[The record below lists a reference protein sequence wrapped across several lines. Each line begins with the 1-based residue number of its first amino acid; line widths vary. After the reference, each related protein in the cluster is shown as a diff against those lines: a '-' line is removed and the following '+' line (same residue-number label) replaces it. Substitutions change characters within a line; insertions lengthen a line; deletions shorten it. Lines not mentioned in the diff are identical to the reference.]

1 MHFRLAAV
9 WNCCRGFPH
18 ANNKRDGST
27 KIISSLFVK
36 YGDDSILHEALR
48 KLLIV
53 TKFVPGTARC
63 CVDCSHECILIRAK
77 LFLEPQLL
85 NFRV

>member
-9 WNCCRGFPH
+9 WSYCRGFPY

-36 YGDDSILHEALR
+36 YGDDSIYMRR
-48 KLLIV
+48 KEN
-53 TKFVPGTARC
+53 C
-63 CVDCSHECILIRAK
+63 
-77 LFLEPQLL
+77 
-85 NFRV
+85 